1 MISAP
6 SLAAAL
12 EHSLNL
18 YLRQDPGSAG
28 RGAALRGKVIA
39 LNITGL
45 DLTLYFLPDEN
56 GVQVLSHY
64 EGSVDTRLAG
74 SPLGYARLALNRRED
89 ALFQGAVRIEGETGT
104 GQAFQDMLADVDWD
118 WEEQLSHL
126 SGDIVAHRIGAFA
139 RGAGALLAESRAT
152 LAQDSGEYLQEE
164 SRLLPTRIEVEY
176 FLAGVD
182 GLREDVDRLQA
193 RVDRLLRKTGD
204 AS

>member
-12 EHSLNL
+12 ESSLNL

-28 RGAALRGKVIA
+28 RGAALHGKVIA
-39 LNITGL
+39 LTFTGI
-45 DLTLYFLPDEN
+45 DLTLYFLPDKD
-56 GVQVLSHY
+56 GVQVLSRY
-64 EGSVDTRLAG
+64 EGSVNTRLTG
-74 SPLGYARLALNRRED
+74 SPLGFARLALERRED
-89 ALFQGAVRIEGETGT
+89 ALFQGAVRIEGETAT
-104 GQAFQDMLADVDWD
+104 AQAFQVMLADVDWD
-118 WEEQLSHL
+118 WEEQVSRLT
-126 SGDIVAHRIGAFA
+126 GDIVAHRIGEFA
-139 RGAGALLAESRAT
+139 RHARALLSESRET

-193 RVDRLLRKTGD
+193 RVDRLVRKAGD
-204 AS
+204 TS

>member
-12 EHSLNL
+12 ENSLNL
-18 YLRQDPGSAG
+18 YLRQDPGSAR
-28 RGAALRGKVIA
+28 RGAALDGKVIA
-39 LNITGL
+39 LTVTGI
-45 DLTLYFLPDEN
+45 DLTLYFLPDKE
-56 GVQVLSHY
+56 GVQVLSRY
-64 EGSVDTRLAG
+64 EGSVNTRLTG
-74 SPLGYARLALNRRED
+74 SPLGFARLALERRED

-126 SGDIVAHRIGAFA
+126 TGDIVAHRVGEFA
-139 RGAGALLAESRAT
+139 RQARALLSESRET

-182 GLREDVDRLQA
+182 GLREDVDRLGA
-193 RVDRLLRKTGD
+193 RVDRLVRKAGGT
-204 AS
+204 S